1 MLFTNFISLVHL
13 VDNLRFY
20 VSPIL
25 CHRLLFILSNVF
37 GSRRLTHAK
46 VSISKINVAILYAGA
61 FYVLE

>member
-1 MLFTNFISLVHL
+1 MLSTNFISLVHL

-37 GSRRLTHAK
+37 GSRRLMQVEA
-46 VSISKINVAILYAGA
+46 SISKINVAILYAGA